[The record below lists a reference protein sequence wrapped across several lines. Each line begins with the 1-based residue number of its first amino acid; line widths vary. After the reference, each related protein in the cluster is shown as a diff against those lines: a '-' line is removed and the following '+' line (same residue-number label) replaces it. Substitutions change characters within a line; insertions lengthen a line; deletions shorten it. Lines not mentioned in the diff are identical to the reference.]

1 MKRVVITA
9 VLCFAFCLTG
19 VAQQNAADAPASKED
34 IQRYLDAIHSHEMM
48 KQTIEAMSQSMHQMI
63 HEQYLRDKDTLPP
76 DFEEKM
82 NKFLDDSMS
91 KMPFDEM
98 MEAMIPT
105 YQKHFTKSDIDA
117 LISFYSSPTGQKVL
131 REMPAIMADSMQS
144 AMPIIQKHVE
154 KMQEDIQEQAAA
166 LKKEQPKTP
175 AKKPTA
181 KK

>member
-1 MKRVVITA
+1 MKRTAITVI
-9 VLCFAFCLTG
+9 LCFAFCLTG
-19 VAQQNAADAPASKED
+19 VAQQNAADAPATKED
-34 IQRYLDAIHSHEMM
+34 VQRYLDAIHSHDMM
-48 KQTIEAMSQSMHQMI
+48 KQMIDAMSKPMHQMI
-63 HEQYLRDKDTLPP
+63 HEQFLRDQDKLPA
-76 DFEEKM
+76 DFEERM
-82 NKFLDDSMS
+82 NKIMDDSMN

-144 AMPIIQKHVE
+144 AMPIIQKQVE
-154 KMQEDIQEQAAA
+154 KMQENIQEQVAE
-166 LKKEQPKTP
+166 LMKEQPKTP
-175 AKKPTA
+175 AKKPSS